1 MAKAYQ
7 IGELAHAVDVPV
19 ETIRYYERGRLLPA
33 PKRSS
38 GNYRLYGESHRE
50 RLIFIR
56 QCRALDMSLEEIG
69 ELLKLKDA
77 PQASCEQ
84 VNALLD
90 AHIAHVAA
98 RMAELRK
105 LKSDLQALRNQCG
118 SVRPT
123 SECAILAGLATG
135 TATRAAKRAS
145 SLSKTH
151 R

>member
-1 MAKAYQ
+1 MTRTYQ
-7 IGELAHAVDVPV
+7 IGELARVADVPV
-19 ETIRYYERGRLLPA
+19 ETIRYYERGGLLPA
-33 PKRSS
+33 PMRSA
-38 GNYRLYGESHRE
+38 GNYRLYGENHKE

-56 QCRALDMSLEEIG
+56 QCRALDMSLEEIS
-69 ELLKLKDA
+69 ELLKLKDV
-77 PQASCEQ
+77 PQESCEQ

-135 TATRAAKRAS
+135 TATRAAKRNS
-145 SLSKTH
+145 PLSKTH